1 MTIDE
6 LLNIDGYDAA
16 AKLRAFLIILPSR
29 SHYPEE
35 VNMMTDERETMSTII
50 PTMDEIHR
58 DMMRYIMR
66 EDVHHACVN
75 GGMKYRLVASAM
87 REKIPM
93 SGNTNGDRVG
103 WKWDAFIHLML
114 LPPSDPLYNFNGTD
128 LSIQFHTIVLMS
140 PTLIDTAYC
149 LSSISFGW

>member
-58 DMMRYIMR
+58 DMM
-66 EDVHHACVN
+66 
-75 GGMKYRLVASAM
+75 
-87 REKIPM
+87 
-93 SGNTNGDRVG
+93 
-103 WKWDAFIHLML
+103 
-114 LPPSDPLYNFNGTD
+114 
-128 LSIQFHTIVLMS
+128 
-140 PTLIDTAYC
+140 
-149 LSSISFGW
+149 